1 MQIAQV
7 VVKTRTTKEEV
18 FDYIIPPEL
27 LPEVK
32 KGILVM
38 VPFHGRKI
46 EGIIVNLK
54 RTSRILNLK
63 SLISVI
69 DPTPVV
75 DETHIKLSEWMADYY
90 LAPLGKTLFENVA
103 PPAKR
108 VIKKSSSE
116 HFSPYSFRATKIH
129 PSKKYLVM
137 ADFKTRLQFYLAAIR
152 KILNQNQS
160 VIILVPD
167 LSLITFFTK
176 HIKNPFAVLHSSM
189 TKTQR
194 WLEWDKIRHHK
205 VKVVIGSQSALFAP
219 MANLGLIIIDQEEN
233 ETYKNDR
240 SPRFQTTDVAYQL
253 SRLTG
258 SNLVLGSITP
268 KVETYHRAIS
278 EKSRILKKSDRTS
291 NIAIVDMNSEKYLIS
306 NRLEDEIEDM
316 LKNRQKTLLVLNRKG
331 EGTKFSCPDCGWI
344 ATCEKCGL
352 PLIPQKAAFVCFR
365 CEKKYPLI
373 ESCPKCQSIRLK
385 PFGLGT
391 ARLRKFLEDLFPLAK
406 IIQIEK
412 ELDDASINNW
422 DIAIV
427 TSYAL
432 KLQFP
437 KISLVGL
444 IDADQ
449 GLSFPDFNSPQKTFQ
464 TLYKFLRLADRGV
477 IQTHLPQS
485 LIIRDLA
492 HLDYEKFFLDE
503 IALRKK
509 YDFPPFIH
517 LIRLLYKNA
526 DEEKVKEETSRVYK
540 ILSSYNAHKQ
550 YAISQPYAPFI
561 EKARG
566 KFKYQIVIKTARSLD
581 NKIKIVLRTLPKGWI
596 VDVDPVDLL

>member
-18 FDYIIPPEL
+18 FDYAIPPGL
-27 LPEVK
+27 LPTIKRGV
-32 KGILVM
+32 LVM

-54 RTSRILNLK
+54 RTSLILNLK

-69 DPTPVV
+69 DPNPVV
-75 DETHIKLSEWMADYY
+75 DDIHIKLAQWMADYY
-90 LAPLGKTLFENVA
+90 LSPLSKTLFENIV

-108 VIKKSSSE
+108 IIKKQDKKYTI
-116 HFSPYSFRATKIH
+116 FIARAEKIGE
-129 PSKKYLVM
+129 SKKYIVV
-137 ADFKTRLQFYLAAIR
+137 ADFNTRLQFYLAAIR
-152 KILNQNQS
+152 KTLAQNKS
-160 VIILVPD
+160 AIILVPD
-167 LSLITFFTK
+167 LSLLPFFTK

-194 WLEWDKIRHHK
+194 WLEWDKIRQGK

-219 MANLGLIIIDQEEN
+219 AANLGLIIIDQEEN

-240 SPRFQTTDVAYQL
+240 SPRFQAADVAYQL
-253 SRLTG
+253 SKLTG
-258 SNLVLGSITP
+258 ANLVLGSITP

-278 EKSRILKKSDRTS
+278 EKFRILKKSDRTS

-344 ATCEKCGL
+344 AACEKCGL
-352 PLIPQKAAFVCFR
+352 PLIPQKAGFVCFR

-391 ARLRKFLEDLFPLAK
+391 ARLKKFLEDLFPLAK

-412 ELDDASINNW
+412 ELDSASINNW

-432 KLQFP
+432 KSQFP
-437 KISLVGL
+437 QIGLVGI

-449 GLSFPDFNSPQKTFQ
+449 GLNFPDFNSPQKTFQ
-464 TLYKFLRLADRGV
+464 TLYKFLRLGSRGV
-477 IQTHLPQS
+477 IQTHLPEN
-485 LIIRDLA
+485 LIIRDLG

-526 DEEKVKEETSRVYK
+526 DEEKVKEETSRVHK
-540 ILSSYNAHKQ
+540 ILSIYNAHKQ
-550 YAISQPYAPFI
+550 YAISPPYAPFI
-561 EKARG
+561 EKERS
-566 KFKYQIVIKTARSLD
+566 KFKYQIAIKTARSLD
-581 NKIKIVLRTLPKGWI
+581 NKIKKILRTLPKGWI
-596 VDVDPVDLL
+596 VDIDPVNLL